1 MGLLELRV
9 VLCAVSVCQ
18 GIPTRQTMAAA
29 LVAVFLLSC
38 QGGAQALCV
47 SVFGPARPVS
57 VASRQQQSCLSRKL
71 PAIAGA
77 SSSPTSV
84 SASDTSDSSSTERAA
99 PAGFGSRAKRRK
111 KGRISLCEITWG
123 RHWLSTLDGLFLFAK
138 LDHDP
143 TSTYV

>member
-1 MGLLELRV
+1 MGLLCELRV

-18 GIPTRQTMAAA
+18 GIPSRQTMAAA

-38 QGGAQALCV
+38 QGGAQALSV

-71 PAIAGA
+71 PTAGA

-84 SASDTSDSSSTERAA
+84 SASDTGDSSSAERAA

-111 KGRISLCEITWG
+111 KGRSSLCEITWG
-123 RHWLSTLDGLFLFAK
+123 RHWL
-138 LDHDP
+138 
-143 TSTYV
+143 